1 MHYAGSYKA
10 IAMKNLYKILI
21 SFSIGFL
28 ITSTTAGQSFT
39 GDYHAAIGLRA
50 GETSGVTFKFK
61 SGGASKVEL
70 LAGLW
75 SDWLSLTALYEK
87 NVQAFSVDGMNW
99 YYGGG
104 GHVSFATG
112 SYYSSGRHFT
122 RGEDYALGI
131 DGVVGLEYK
140 IPPIPFAVSID
151 IKPLLEIYRNGDIY
165 VGIDPGIGV
174 KFTF

>member
-1 MHYAGSYKA
+1 MY
-10 IAMKNLYKILI
+10 NLKKILASL
-21 SFSIGFL
+21 SFCVLTIG
-28 ITSTTAGQSFT
+28 AVWGQSLT
-39 GDYHAAIGLRA
+39 GDYHAAIGIRA
-50 GETSGVTFKFK
+50 GETTGITFKFNT
-61 SGGASKVEL
+61 GGTSKVEL

-75 SDWLSLTALYEK
+75 SDWFSLTALYEK
-87 NVQAFSVDGMNW
+87 HTNAFNVNGMNW
-99 YYGGG
+99 YYGAG

-112 SYYSSGRHFT
+112 NYYNNGRLYT
-122 RGEDYALGI
+122 RGDDFAVGV

-151 IKPLLEIYRNGDIY
+151 LKPLLEIYRNGDLY